1 MNDFA
6 HHKMRE
12 YRPDEEDFSRTLM
25 QKLRFTIVGECLYAA
40 NTGTPFSRQ
49 GVVSICN
56 QHLSAKGARA
66 DDIDIY
72 EGSDEA
78 LIACIRDRR
87 IAIYRGNSN
96 ELLEHRNAEDETTRD
111 YSGRCLLELLQNADD
126 AMAPPGADRTELI
139 GAKGLGFKSVLELT
153 DRPEIHSG
161 PFHFGFD
168 ATRSRALLAG
178 VRLAEL
184 VSIFRI
190 PHEAEP
196 DALTARLAGEGY
208 TTIVR
213 LPLRDDTAREL
224 AEAGLAALTPHFLLL
239 AQHLEFVDIR
249 TPRLRR
255 AMSRSGQRGCAEGAL
270 ASLRSKGGANRPE
283 VSAWRVWRETWPPG
297 HDEAKQLSVAI
308 AIPEDKGVPM
318 RAPEPPPLH
327 VFYPTDDEL
336 GLPFLV
342 HASLDVQH
350 NRKHIRAGDNDPVV
364 LDRLAGLVS
373 RIATQIPAES
383 TLTIFRDF
391 IGDAPAKRPRNLLQL
406 LRYRIRQAVLDA
418 EFVPVLAAA
427 PRRVRPSLARIGLP
441 GLAKLLRRGRAD
453 VAAKSICAPGL
464 DDRARDLERFGA
476 SPLRVDDYVDLLRY
490 AHCRT
495 VEDCIAA
502 ARIVASACLA
512 VDWAWPG
519 ALDRLRRAPIWRTAT
534 GEMRGLAGERPL
546 LMAKPKDW
554 PDWCATDVLDPE
566 LAAAIFPDGAVG
578 RPWPVLVDG
587 WLHHRRVAYLRHC
600 IAPILEGWSL
610 ADWRARG
617 WDALKLIESWAAVDD
632 WEKQSPFV
640 PGVADDVRAALA
652 AVACVPSGRNWVPAR
667 ACYASN
673 AIGGANGLV
682 RAFRNI
688 EGRHACSRPLE
699 ARQWFAADRW
709 RALLRYLGV
718 SWEPKIQCFGMAAG
732 TELAEPIDPAFDRAI
747 YVHSLRYR
755 EKDWYLEHFPAGV
768 ASGAVAPAALM
779 AMVASLAGAMEDRRG
794 RYLKK
799 RGVANSYDLRPW
811 RTFVHYQLQ
820 SAAFLPVRPGIDG
833 SRALR
838 AGPATHWPR
847 TGLRGITPELD
858 LAGLSD
864 ARRAQ
869 LKPVLVKTLAVQTG
883 LPEAP
888 ARWLDWSREL
898 ADAVAAGR
906 VVKERTARDFY
917 EAFLERKFLTPPGSL
932 PARVVCLSAEA
943 PGLRAV
949 PRAEACWIDRPTLAM
964 PDVLTALVRGGLA
977 IIPPLL
983 NRGAAAPARLG
994 VKPASQVV
1002 NIVPRYARTA
1012 EAETLKMT
1020 RRLEARWRAIA
1031 AQCQAKGV
1039 RQPAMPK
1046 VRAVVGLVLEIGV
1059 GEATAA
1065 EVLASAHRQ
1074 DEEWLI
1080 SLDGDEW
1087 EGLALTL
1094 AEGLNHAADMRYRF
1108 AAVLRPRFASDAR
1121 RALMEDGIPPYQLES
1136 IVLGDEG
1143 EAEPEADDRDVP
1155 PEVADTPALPNPPAP
1170 PPAPVP
1176 APPPPIPSP
1185 TQPPAAE
1192 PGTQAPVRL
1201 TERPLYDPEPSGEGR
1216 PGGGGWGG
1224 WGAAGALGRDGEAWL
1239 AQRMRETM
1247 PAGMTLV
1254 TTVRDENYRESD
1266 IVLSLGGRSWH
1277 VEVKTLA
1284 SQRIYWSALEIEK
1297 AQIQRGAY
1305 WMCFLTRDGSGFRV
1319 HWSWDPLND
1328 LLPCE
1333 RRMEWQWAYATP
1345 GPLLERNGWN
1355 PIEGGRRPQRPPDR
1369 STAAIRIEER
1379 HLEAMERDGPG
1390 LPALWQRIAG

>member
-1 MNDFA
+1 MASADA
-6 HHKMRE
+6 RMGSA
-12 YRPDEEDFSRTLM
+12 RPAATAR
-25 QKLRFTIVGECLYAA
+25 LRFEIAGDSLYAA

-72 EGSDEA
+72 EGPDDA

-87 IAIYRGNSN
+87 IAIYRDNSN

-161 PFHFGFD
+161 LFRFGFD
-168 ATRSRALLAG
+168 AARSRALLAG

-184 VSIFRI
+184 VGIFRI

-196 DALTARLAGEGY
+196 DAVTARLADGGY

-213 LPLRDDTAREL
+213 LPFRDETAREL
-224 AEAGLAALTPHFLLL
+224 AEAELAALTKHFLLL
-239 AQHLEFVDIR
+239 AQHLELVEIR

-255 AMSRSGQRGCAEGAL
+255 DLSRSGPRGCTEGAL
-270 ASLRSKGGANRPE
+270 ATLRSKDGGARPD
-283 VSAWRVWRETWPPG
+283 VSAWRVWRDTWPPG
-297 HDEAKQLSVAI
+297 QDEAKRLSVAI
-308 AIPEDKGVPM
+308 AIPEQKGVPV
-318 RAPEPPPLH
+318 RAAEPPPLH

-342 HASLDVQH
+342 HASLDLQH
-350 NRKHIRAGDNDPVV
+350 NRKHIRGGDNDPAV
-364 LDRLAGLVS
+364 LDRLAGLLS

-383 TLTIFRDF
+383 TLTIFRDY
-391 IGDAPAKRPRNLLQL
+391 IADAPAKRPRNLLQL
-406 LRYRIRQAVLDA
+406 LRYRIRQAVLEA

-441 GLAKLLRRGRAD
+441 GLAKLLRRARAD
-453 VAAKSICAPGL
+453 VASKSICAPGL

-476 SPLRVDDYVDLLRY
+476 SALKPGDYVDLLRH

-495 VEDCIAA
+495 VDDCIAA

-512 VDWAWPG
+512 VDWTWPG
-519 ALDRLRRAPIWRTAT
+519 ALDRLRRAPIWRITT
-534 GEMRGLAGERPL
+534 GEMRGLAGDRPL
-546 LMAKPKDW
+546 LMTRPKDW
-554 PDWCATDVLDPE
+554 PDWCPADVLDPQ
-566 LAAAIFPDGAVG
+566 LAAALFPEGAVA

-587 WLHHRRVAYLRHC
+587 WLHHRRSAYLRHC
-600 IAPILEGWSL
+600 IPPVLEGWSA
-610 ADWRARG
+610 ADWRAHG
-617 WDALKLIESWAAVDD
+617 WDALKLIESWAAIEA
-632 WEKQSPFV
+632 WEKQTPFV
-640 PGVADDVRAALA
+640 PGIANDVRAALA
-652 AVACVPSGRNWVPAR
+652 AVACVPSGRTWVLAR

-673 AIGGANGLV
+673 AIGGANGLA

-688 EGRHACSRPLE
+688 EGRHACSRPPD

-718 SWEPKIQCFGMAAG
+718 SWEPKIQCFGMPAG
-732 TELAEPIDPAFDRAI
+732 TELPEPYDAAFDRAI

-755 EKDWYLEHFPAGV
+755 EKDWYLEHFPACV

-779 AMVASLAGAMEDRRG
+779 AMVASLAGAMDDRRG
-794 RYLKK
+794 QYLKK

-820 SAAFLPVRPGIDG
+820 SAAFLPVRSGIEG

-838 AGPATHWPR
+838 TGSATHWPR
-847 TGLRGITPELD
+847 TGLRGITAELD
-858 LAGLSD
+858 LIGLSD
-864 ARRAQ
+864 ARRAE

-883 LPEAP
+883 LPEACAP
-888 ARWLDWSREL
+888 WLDWCRAL

-906 VVKERTARDFY
+906 AVKERTARDFY
-917 EAFLERKFLTPPGSL
+917 EAFLERKFLTPPAPL

-949 PRAEACWIDRPTLAM
+949 PRAEACWIDKPTLAM
-964 PDVLTALVRGGLA
+964 PDVLTALARAGLA

-983 NRGAAAPARLG
+983 DRGAAAPERLG
-994 VKPASQVV
+994 VKPTSQVV
-1002 NIVPRYARTA
+1002 NIVPRYARPA
-1012 EAETLKMT
+1012 EAETLKLT
-1020 RRLEARWRAIA
+1020 RRLAARWRAIA
-1031 AQCQAKGV
+1031 AQCQAKSV
-1039 RQPAMPK
+1039 RLPTVPN
-1046 VRAVVGLVLEIGV
+1046 VRAVSGLVLEIGV
-1059 GEATAA
+1059 GETPAA
-1065 EVLASAHRQ
+1065 EVLASAYRQ

-1080 SLDGDEW
+1080 SLDGDKW
-1087 EGLALTL
+1087 EGLAMAL
-1094 AEGLNHAADMRYRF
+1094 ADGLNQAADMRYRF

-1136 IVLGDEG
+1136 LVLGDDDE
-1143 EAEPEADDRDVP
+1143 ETAESESDDGDAP
-1155 PEVADTPALPNPPAP
+1155 SQPAGTPAAPDPPAP
-1170 PPAPVP
+1170 APAPVP
-1176 APPPPIPSP
+1176 PPPPPIPSP
-1185 TQPPAAE
+1185 TPPPAPE
-1192 PGTQAPVRL
+1192 PGTQGPVRL

-1216 PGGGGWGG
+1216 PGGGGWGR
-1224 WGAAGALGRDGEAWL
+1224 WGAASALGREGETWL
-1239 AQRMRETM
+1239 AQRIRETM
-1247 PAGMTLV
+1247 PGGMRLV

-1266 IVLSLGGRSWH
+1266 IVLSLDGRSWH

-1297 AQIQRGAY
+1297 AQLQRGAY

-1333 RRMEWQWAYATP
+1333 RRMEWQWAFATP
-1345 GPLLERNGWN
+1345 GPLLDKNGWN
-1355 PIEGGRRPQRPPDR
+1355 PIEGGRRPERPPDR

-1379 HLEAMERDGPG
+1379 HLEAMEHDGPG
-1390 LPALWQRIAG
+1390 LRALWRRIAG